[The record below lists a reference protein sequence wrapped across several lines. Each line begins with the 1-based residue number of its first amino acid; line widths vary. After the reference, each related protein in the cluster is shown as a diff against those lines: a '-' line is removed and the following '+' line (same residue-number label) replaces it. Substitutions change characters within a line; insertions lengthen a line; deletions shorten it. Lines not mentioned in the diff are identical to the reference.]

1 MLEKKISEFENVL
14 SNAESPTEKHS
25 NLEVG
30 TSTVKTKHKSCQTKK
45 VDIQLSP
52 LSSILKRIE
61 ASNASFL
68 TSVRV
73 CSSIKNFSYIVNNV
87 PDENGSFKCKIK
99 ITNGTHIM
107 SYKNLLQFEGSGEK
121 MSNAKEDAF
130 ETLIKLMR
138 EEAEN

>member
-1 MLEKKISEFENVL
+1 M
-14 SNAESPTEKHS
+14 
-25 NLEVG
+25 
-30 TSTVKTKHKSCQTKK
+30 KHKSCQTKK

-52 LSSILKRIE
+52 LSLILQRIE
-61 ASNASFL
+61 ASNRSYL

-87 PDENGSFKCKIK
+87 PDENGSFKCKIT
-99 ITNGTHIM
+99 ITRGTHIM